1 MQEVVSTPILQSYL
15 RNFLSNYNG
24 GAIERENASLKRS
37 HWSSG
42 VEKGP
47 MPLKK
52 PPKGPSPTKRSISAP
67 SKSDVVEDTTSTF
80 IKHLENERLS
90 ILSQMNASRNKLI
103 SLRQKRPREKG
114 FRGKFRRESS
124 EPINPSSHRNLQTKT
139 RTFVKPR
146 GSPPRKGSKN
156 SSKLFPKKPDRTLV
170 VGAYDNNQSFVSNP
184 SPQMKRM
191 RSDSPAMKFK
201 EYGNEANAE
210 YNLVSSIHDLKTALL
225 EKELELHDIRQS
237 QNFDDNMRGMQ
248 NIFRS
253 SLVEATAARQDTL
266 ADGDKNYDFPTSIP
280 RTRKS
285 TSSNDYSDDF
295 ELEDGNG
302 SDNEAKVAVA
312 PIGDLDYESDED
324 VEFRNQVS
332 ELGKSV
338 FQMTVDD
345 DEMDIQSSGKFLMS
359 GSSTLVHQG
368 ANPDNVLDTSVDRDL
383 FHSLSSEFLDHD
395 IPSGFDSDLKGV
407 GNKLSSGE
415 RYPSGNHGHR
425 ISQQPP
431 ASPKAR
437 GNGINALRRLKQSEK
452 TQRYGRK

>member
-1 MQEVVSTPILQSYL
+1 M
-15 RNFLSNYNG
+15 
-24 GAIERENASLKRS
+24 
-37 HWSSG
+37 
-42 VEKGP
+42 
-47 MPLKK
+47 
-52 PPKGPSPTKRSISAP
+52 
-67 SKSDVVEDTTSTF
+67 
-80 IKHLENERLS
+80 
-90 ILSQMNASRNKLI
+90 
-103 SLRQKRPREKG
+103 
-114 FRGKFRRESS
+114 
-124 EPINPSSHRNLQTKT
+124 
-139 RTFVKPR
+139 
-146 GSPPRKGSKN
+146 
-156 SSKLFPKKPDRTLV
+156 
-170 VGAYDNNQSFVSNP
+170 
-184 SPQMKRM
+184 
-191 RSDSPAMKFK
+191 
-201 EYGNEANAE
+201 
-210 YNLVSSIHDLKTALL
+210 
-225 EKELELHDIRQS
+225 
-237 QNFDDNMRGMQ
+237 
-248 NIFRS
+248 
-253 SLVEATAARQDTL
+253 
-266 ADGDKNYDFPTSIP
+266 P

-312 PIGDLDYESDED
+312 PIGDLDYESDEED

-395 IPSGFDSDLKGV
+395 TPSGFDSDLKGV